1 MDRSFLFSSQ
11 LDDISPAVSDDFAEL
26 ILRNQILPTLE
37 TNGIEP
43 LLFQQVNSQY
53 SILYFPLSQ
62 WRSFSGEITY
72 YNIPKLFTFIDTV
85 SLESAGILSVQF
97 QPFLNLRGQGVLLGF
112 LDSGIDYTHPAFR
125 SPEGRTRILRL
136 WDQTDNSGP
145 APANIPYGTE
155 YTESQINEALFS
167 GNPYDIVPQR
177 DELGHGTAVCGIA
190 CGSPDAESDFIG
202 AAPESSIAFV
212 KLRPAKNYLRD
223 YFLVPEDS
231 AAYQETDLM
240 TGIRYLTD
248 LALELRM
255 PLVICMTL
263 GSNQGGHTGDT
274 PLENVLTSAQ
284 LNAGIYAVTG
294 TGNEVGRGHHYQG
307 SVSRAGEYTDVE
319 LLVDEETPGFTIEL
333 WANANELYSIGF
345 TSPLGETI
353 QPIQPRSGYS
363 QELNFLLES
372 SQIRLSYFIVE
383 PLSGAMLAQMRF
395 RLPTPGLWRIRVESF
410 AYVDGI
416 FHMWL
421 PVTGLVDPSVSFYAP
436 SVDTTL
442 VIPSC
447 APSLLTCSTYNAYNN
462 SLYIHS
468 GRGFTRNGLIKPD
481 FAAPGVNLTSPEP
494 GGGYQ
499 TLTGSCAASALTAG
513 ATALLAEASLRRP
526 LPRYFTPQEIKSLFL
541 RGTRKS
547 SIYTYPNREWGYG
560 TLDLYGVFESFLRS

>member
-1 MDRSFLFSSQ
+1 MEQPFLFSSQ
-11 LDDISPAVSDDFAEL
+11 LEDVSPAVSEDFGEL
-26 ILRNQILPTLE
+26 ILQNQILPTLE
-37 TNGIEP
+37 TDGEEP
-43 LLFQQVNSQY
+43 LLFQYVNSQY
-53 SILYFPLSQ
+53 SILYLPLSQ
-62 WRSFSGEITY
+62 WRFYSDQFTY

-85 SLESAGILSVQF
+85 SLESAGILPVHL
-97 QPFLNLRGQGVLLGF
+97 QPFLKLRGQGVLLGF

-125 SPEGRTRILRL
+125 SPDGGTRILRL
-136 WDQTDNSGP
+136 WDQTATEGP
-145 APANIPYGTE
+145 PPANIPYGTE
-155 YTESQINEALFS
+155 YTRDQINEALFS

-177 DELGHGTAVCGIA
+177 DEVGHGTAVCGIA

-202 AAPESSIAFV
+202 VAPESSIAFV

-223 YFLVPEDS
+223 YFVVSKE
-231 AAYQETDLM
+231 AMAYQETDIM
-240 TGIRYLTD
+240 TGIRYLSD

-263 GSNQGGHTGDT
+263 GTNQGGHTGNT

-284 LNAGIYAVTG
+284 FNAGIYVVTG
-294 TGNEVGRGHHYQG
+294 TGNEAGQGHHYQG
-307 SVSRAGEYTDVE
+307 SVERAGEYTDVE
-319 LLVDEETPGFTIEL
+319 LLVEKETPGFTMEF

-353 QPIQPRSGYS
+353 QPVVPRSGYR
-363 QELNFLLES
+363 QELTFFLENS
-372 SQIRLSYFIVE
+372 RIRLSYFIVE
-383 PLSGAMLAQMRF
+383 LLSGAMLAQMQF
-395 RLPTPGLWRIRVESF
+395 RSPTPGLWRIRVENLS
-410 AYVDGI
+410 YTDGR

-421 PVTGLVDPSVSFYAP
+421 PITGLADPSVAFYAP
-436 SVDTTL
+436 SADTTL

-447 APSLLTCSTYNAYNN
+447 TEALLTCSTYNAYTN

-481 FAAPGVNLTSPEP
+481 FAAPGVNLTAPDL
-494 GGGYQ
+494 GGGYG

-513 ATALLAEASLRRP
+513 ATALLAESSLRRP

-547 SIYTYPNREWGYG
+547 NVYTYPNREWGYG
-560 TLDLYGVFESFLRS
+560 SMDLYGVFESFLRS

>member
-1 MDRSFLFSSQ
+1 MDQTFLFSHQ
-11 LDDISPAVSDDFAEL
+11 LEDIPPAVSEDYGEL

-37 TNGIEP
+37 TGGAQP
-43 LLFQQVNSQY
+43 LLLQQVNSQY
-53 SILYFPLSQ
+53 SILYLPLSQ
-62 WRSFSGEITY
+62 WRSSIGEITY
-72 YNIPKLFTFIDTV
+72 YNVPKLFTFIDTV
-85 SLESAGILSVQF
+85 SLESAGILPVQL
-97 QPFLNLRGQGVLLGF
+97 QPFLNLRGQGILLGF

-125 SPEGRTRILRL
+125 SPDGRTRILRI

-145 APANIPYGTE
+145 PPANLPYGTE
-155 YTESQINEALFS
+155 YTQAQINEALFS
-167 GNPYDIVPQR
+167 GDPSAIVPQR

-190 CGSPDAESDFIG
+190 CGSPDAESDFTG

-223 YFLVPEDS
+223 YFLVPENA

-263 GSNQGGHTGDT
+263 GTNQGGHTGDT

-284 LNAGIYAVTG
+284 FNAGIYAVTG
-294 TGNEVGRGHHYQG
+294 TGNEAGQSHHYQG
-307 SVSRAGEYTDVE
+307 SFSRTGEYTDVE
-319 LLVDEETPGFTIEL
+319 LLVDKEVGGFTIEL

-363 QELNFLLES
+363 QELNFLLEN

-383 PLSGAMLAQMRF
+383 LLSGAMLAQMQF
-395 RLPTPGLWRIRVESF
+395 RSPTPGLWRIRVENL

-421 PVTGLVDPSVSFYAP
+421 PITGLVDPSVSFYTP
-436 SVDTTL
+436 STDTTL

-447 APSLLTCSTYNAYNN
+447 ADSLLTCSTYNAYNN

-481 FAAPGVNLTSPEP
+481 FASPGVSLTAPEP
-494 GGGYQ
+494 GGGYAA
-499 TLTGSCAASALTAG
+499 LTGSCAASALTAG
-513 ATALLAEASLRRP
+513 ATALLAESSLRRP
-526 LPRYFTPQEIKSLFL
+526 RPRYFTPQEIKSLFL
-541 RGTRKS
+541 RGTQKS
-547 SIYTYPNREWGYG
+547 NIYTYPNREWGYG
-560 TLDLYGVFESFLRS
+560 SMNLYGIFQSFLQ